1 MKTVVDGSGKQL
13 NDLADLFA
21 KQVAA
26 ESQKSAAH
34 YENSRTIV
42 SFFIALAALATVAL
56 AMMLTRSIVRPLS
69 SAVSAAE
76 SVAQGDLTRPIET
89 HGNDEVSRLLKA
101 LATMQQNLRE
111 TLQGIS
117 GSATQLARRPMN

>member
-1 MKTVVDGSGKQL
+1 
-13 NDLADLFA
+13 
-21 KQVAA
+21 
-26 ESQKSAAH
+26 
-34 YENSRTIV
+34 
-42 SFFIALAALATVAL
+42 VAL
-56 AMMLTRSIVRPLS
+56 AMLLTRSIVRPLS

-76 SVAQGDLTRPIET
+76 SVARGDLTRPIET

-117 GSATQLARRPMN
+117 GSATQLATAADEFTR

>member
-1 MKTVVDGSGKQL
+1 MTKLLLVDMKTVVDGSGKQL

-42 SFFIALAALATVAL
+42 SLFIALAALATVAL

-69 SAVSAAE
+69 SAVNAAE
-76 SVAQGDLTRPIET
+76 SVAQGI
-89 HGNDEVSRLLKA
+89 
-101 LATMQQNLRE
+101 
-111 TLQGIS
+111 
-117 GSATQLARRPMN
+117 